1 MKTSASLFTGG
12 GLFDIGA
19 RQAGYDVIWGIENVD
34 RIAAVARRNGLNVLT
49 ADVTGVDF
57 HHFQRPDHLHASPP
71 CPNFSIA
78 KAGGVETEL
87 DISLARAV
95 GNALIALVPDT
106 FTLENVVGYRNSES
120 FRIITQT
127 LTDLGY
133 FWDAE
138 NLNAADFGVPQTRNR
153 LFVRASKGLLT
164 QYPAPVKWVG
174 WYKAIEDLID
184 TLPDSEFAPWQ
195 LARLPQEFVDSFIT
209 RPAKYGP
216 EERGDGFCG
225 SETPAPT
232 VKKKNTYM
240 KAFIIPG
247 SGNTRI
253 IDAEPGKGVRN
264 EDEPAMTILSDGG
277 GRTPKAFIVSGSNSN
292 GRTFVPREGNE
303 PHFTITANMDRAP
316 SRAQVDG
323 RVVKMTIQA
332 LGRFQTVPD
341 SYIGLTPKINGNG
354 VPCKMAEGVL
364 KTFGW

>member
-1 MKTSASLFTGG
+1 
-12 GLFDIGA
+12 
-19 RQAGYDVIWGIENVD
+19 
-34 RIAAVARRNGLNVLT
+34 
-49 ADVTGVDF
+49 
-57 HHFQRPDHLHASPP
+57 
-71 CPNFSIA
+71 
-78 KAGGVETEL
+78 
-87 DISLARAV
+87 
-95 GNALIALVPDT
+95 
-106 FTLENVVGYRNSES
+106 
-120 FRIITQT
+120 
-127 LTDLGY
+127 
-133 FWDAE
+133 
-138 NLNAADFGVPQTRNR
+138 
-153 LFVRASKGLLT
+153 
-164 QYPAPVKWVG
+164 
-174 WYKAIEDLID
+174 
-184 TLPDSEFAPWQ
+184 
-195 LARLPQEFVDSFIT
+195 
-209 RPAKYGP
+209 
-216 EERGDGFCG
+216 
-225 SETPAPT
+225 
-232 VKKKNTYM
+232 M